1 MLTEA
6 LQFLIHTLF
15 GLIATAF
22 WLRFYLQWARVPFHH
37 PFAQFVIRVTDFA
50 VRPLRRVIP
59 GLFGLDWSSLLPFL
73 FIEILAVA
81 LIELL
86 SGFPFSIAG
95 AGVLSS
101 LLLLGIA
108 AALRLVLQTFVI
120 LVIGQAVLSWVSPVS
135 PASALFHALTAP
147 ILNPLRRIIPPLAGG
162 VDLSPIAAF
171 ILIQLVLMLPV
182 TLLEQSARAML

>member
-1 MLTEA
+1 
-6 LQFLIHTLF
+6 
-15 GLIATAF
+15 
-22 WLRFYLQWARVPFHH
+22 
-37 PFAQFVIRVTDFA
+37 VTDFA

-73 FIEILAVA
+73 GVEILAVVLSE
-81 LIELL
+81 LI
-86 SGFPFSIAG
+86 SGFPFSVAG

-108 AALRLVLQTFVI
+108 AALRLVLQTLVI

-147 ILNPLRRIIPPLAGG
+147 ILNPLRRIIPPIAS

>member
-1 MLTEA
+1 MLTSA

-37 PFAQFVIRVTDFA
+37 PFAQFILRVTDFA

-59 GLFGLDWSSLLPFL
+59 GLFGWDWSSLLPFL
-73 FIEILAVA
+73 GIEIVAVA
-81 LIELL
+81 LIELI
-86 SGFPFSIAG
+86 SGFPFSVAG
-95 AGVLSS
+95 PGVLPS
-101 LLLLGIA
+101 LLLLGVA
-108 AALRLVLQTFVI
+108 AALKLILQTFVL

-147 ILNPLRRIIPPLAGG
+147 ILNPLRRIIPPIAG

-182 TLLEQSARAML
+182 TLLEQSARALM

>member
-1 MLTEA
+1 MLTDA

-15 GLIATAF
+15 GLVATAF

-37 PFAQFVIRVTDFA
+37 PFAQFIIRVTDFA

-73 FIEILAVA
+73 FVEILAVT
-81 LIELL
+81 LIEWIG
-86 SGFPFSIAG
+86 GFPFSVAG

-101 LLLLGIA
+101 LLLLGVA
-108 AALRLVLQTFVI
+108 AALRLILQTFVI
-120 LVIGQAVLSWVSPVS
+120 LVIGRAVLSWVSPVS

-147 ILNPLRRIIPPLAGG
+147 ILNPLRRIIPPIAG

-182 TLLEQSARAML
+182 TLLEQSARAMM

>member
-95 AGVLSS
+95 ASVLSS

>member
-1 MLTEA
+1 
-6 LQFLIHTLF
+6 
-15 GLIATAF
+15 
-22 WLRFYLQWARVPFHH
+22 
-37 PFAQFVIRVTDFA
+37 
-50 VRPLRRVIP
+50 
-59 GLFGLDWSSLLPFL
+59 
-73 FIEILAVA
+73 
-81 LIELL
+81 
-86 SGFPFSIAG
+86 
-95 AGVLSS
+95 VLSS